1 MPFAYSYVR
10 MSTDIQL
17 KGDSLR
23 RQKEASARYA
33 QTHDLTLI
41 EEFNLEDIGVSAFRG
56 KNATEGALSRFLA
69 AVEEGRIAKG
79 SYLLVESLDR
89 ISREDPM
96 EATALFLKILKAGIN
111 IVTLADQKLYPA
123 GKAEFTDLI
132 YSIVVMGRAHEESQM
147 KSLRVGAAWDN
158 KRRQTDK
165 KKLTKLAPAWVQ
177 LSEDRTTFSLIDD
190 KVAIVRRIF
199 EDASN
204 GYGSYAIARRLN
216 AEHIPSIGGTASWHA
231 SYVTKILSNRAV
243 IGEYQPHRKIDGKR
257 IPVGEVV
264 KGYFPSVVSE
274 ERFLAVQAGRR
285 ARDKTG
291 AGRKGLQLRNLFTN
305 LAQCGYCGSPM
316 HFINKGPGPKGG
328 FYLRC
333 SKAHRQA
340 GCASSSWQYG
350 HFEEAFLSFV
360 EELDLNAILQSS
372 TAESKRRALGE
383 ELAALNEQ
391 LHMVLTKR
399 DRLLEM
405 MADPEFST
413 DVFKEQYRLVD
424 QQRDGLQRNIA
435 SIEHSISALAEG
447 PRLTA
452 EELALLTREFAASD
466 DPEVVERRQRLR
478 QWLQSTVSNLKLF
491 SDGPDDPNVSLPPLD
506 KEASAFVEGL
516 VARGIIQNI
525 EHPSFSVEFKNGE
538 RRFVEVTRGQPQIP
552 RINNKLEDGPDGIR
566 IRQSISDI
574 SGLKT
579 SADRRQ
585 RSN

>member
-23 RQKEASARYA
+23 RQKEASSHYA
-33 QTHDLTLI
+33 ETHELTLI
-41 EEFNLEDIGVSAFRG
+41 EEFDLEDIGVSAFRG

-69 AVEEGRIAKG
+69 AVEEGRIPKG

-96 EATALFLKILKAGIN
+96 EATTLFLKILKAGIN

-165 KKLTKLAPAWVQ
+165 RKLTKLAPAWVQ
-177 LSEDRTTFSLIDD
+177 LSEDRTSFSLIDE
-190 KVAIVRRIF
+190 KAAIVRRIF

-216 AEHIPSIGGTASWHA
+216 AEQIPSIGGTASWHA

-264 KGYFPSVVSE
+264 KDYFPAVVSE

-285 ARDKTG
+285 ARDVTG
-291 AGRKGLQLRNLFTN
+291 AGRKGPQLRNLFTN
-305 LAQCGYCGSPM
+305 LARCGYCGSPM

-333 SKAHRQA
+333 SKAHRKA
-340 GCASSSWQYG
+340 GCVSSSWPYG

-372 TAESKRRALGE
+372 TAETNRRPLDE

-391 LHMVLTKR
+391 LHTVLIKR
-399 DRLLEM
+399 DRLLEL
-405 MADPEFST
+405 MAEPEFST
-413 DVFKEQYRLVD
+413 DVFKEKYRSVD
-424 QQRDGLQRNIA
+424 QQRDGLQRDIA
-435 SIEHSISALAEG
+435 SVEQSISALAEG

-452 EELALLTREFAASD
+452 EELALLTREFSASD
-466 DPEVVERRQRLR
+466 DPDVVERRQRLH

-491 SDGPDDPNVSLPPLD
+491 PDGPDDPNVSLPPLGE
-506 KEASAFVEGL
+506 EASAFIQGL

-538 RRFVEVTRGQPQIP
+538 KRFVEVTRGQPQIP
-552 RINNKLEDGPDGIR
+552 RMNNKLEDGPDGIR
-566 IRQSISDI
+566 IRSAI
-574 SGLKT
+574 SGGSGLST
-579 SADRRQ
+579 RDASERE
-585 RSN
+585 

>member
-17 KGDSLR
+17 RGDSLR

-33 QTHDLTLI
+33 KTHDLTLI
-41 EEFNLEDIGVSAFRG
+41 EGFELEDIGVSAFRG

-69 AVEEGRIAKG
+69 AVEEGRIPKG

-96 EATALFLKILKAGIN
+96 EATTLFLKILKAGIN

-177 LSEDRTTFSLIDD
+177 LSEDRTSFSLIDE

-216 AEHIPSIGGTASWHA
+216 AEQIPSIGGTASWHA

-264 KGYFPSVVSE
+264 KEYFPSVVSE
-274 ERFLAVQAGRR
+274 DRFLAVQAGRR
-285 ARDKTG
+285 SRDLTG
-291 AGRKGLQLRNLFTN
+291 AGRKGPQLRNLFTN

-333 SKAHRQA
+333 SKAHRKA
-340 GCASSSWQYG
+340 GCASSSWPYG

-372 TAESKRRALGE
+372 TSERNRRALDE
-383 ELAALNEQ
+383 ELAALQEQ
-391 LHMVLTKR
+391 LHAVRVKR
-399 DRLLEM
+399 DRLIDL
-405 MADPEFST
+405 MADPEFAT
-413 DVFKEQYRLVD
+413 DLFKEQYRLVD
-424 QQRDGLQRNIA
+424 QKRDGLQRNIA
-435 SIEHSISALAEG
+435 SVEQSIFALSEG
-447 PRLTA
+447 PQLTS

-478 QWLQSTVSNLKLF
+478 QWLHSTVVKLKLF
-491 SDGPDDPNVSLPPLD
+491 PDGPDNPNDLLPPLNE
-506 KEASAFVEGL
+506 EASAFVEGL
-516 VARGIIQNI
+516 IARGIIRKV
-525 EHPSFSVEFKNGE
+525 EHPSFSVDFKNGKK
-538 RRFVEVTRGQPQIP
+538 RFVEVTRGQPQMP
-552 RINNKLEDGPDGIR
+552 RVNNKLENGPEGVR
-566 IRQSISDI
+566 IRSAI
-574 SGLKT
+574 SGGSGLST
-579 SADRRQ
+579 RDASERE
-585 RSN
+585 